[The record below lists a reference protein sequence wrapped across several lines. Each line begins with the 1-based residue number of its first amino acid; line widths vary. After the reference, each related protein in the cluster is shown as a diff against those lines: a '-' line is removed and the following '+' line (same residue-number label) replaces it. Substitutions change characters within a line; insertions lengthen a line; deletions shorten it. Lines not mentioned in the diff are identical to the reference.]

1 MNNHLYGELLA
12 KFEEWYAMT
21 HPTYAAQLPKISVN
35 CEAEWAD
42 SIRAHHAAAHSAW
55 TGLLDAM
62 QEATRR
68 QG

>member
-1 MNNHLYGELLA
+1 MNDALYAELLA
-12 KFEEWYAMT
+12 KFDGWYAAT
-21 HPTYAAQLPKISVN
+21 YPTYAAQLPKISAN

-55 TGLLDAM
+55 VGLLDAM